1 MSTADHL
8 KRMAAATHVETSQH
22 GNRVPVLR
30 LEVRYTETHVRTR
43 AIDADMHYTASIG
56 ANDLAEAVLQ
66 IGQVVRWGE
75 TMHARKLR
83 QTKSQTLPAGRLVR
97 LTQEQ
102 LATIKESLKYSAQR
116 VRDSHYAG
124 EGYQEAA
131 ARKRGSEERFTSVL
145 AALATPAGVEE

>member
-8 KRMAAATHVETSQH
+8 KRMAAATHLETSQQ
-22 GNRVPVLR
+22 GKPVPLLR
-30 LEVRYTETHVRTR
+30 LEVRYTESHFRTR

-83 QTKSQTLPAGRLVR
+83 KVKSEALPAGRLVR
-97 LTQEQ
+97 LTDEQ
-102 LATIKESLKYSAQR
+102 IATIKESLKYSAHR
-116 VRDSHYAG
+116 IRDSHYPG
-124 EGYQEAA
+124 EDYQEAA
-131 ARKRGSEERFTSVL
+131 ARKRDSEERFASVRE
-145 AALATPAGVEE
+145 ALASPPKGDE